1 MALFLSLVIID
12 KTFYIEE
19 FLVSSWRIM
28 IVLRLLSIF
37 LGSPYLWFWIC
48 GWPVRRLTWWWAI
61 YHCTDSAIGQEASWT
76 VIQGFIKSSLPFSIL
91 VSDSIKLLMNLCLL
105 KLYVW
110 LPRWCYW
117 ERTHLPM
124 QETQETQ
131 ETQVWPLGWEDPLE
145 EGMQPTPVILLGE
158 SHGQRS
164 LAGNSPQSDLAWLYT
179 T

>member
-1 MALFLSLVIID
+1 MALFLSFLIID

-91 VSDSIKLLMNLCLL
+91 VSDISGQLQSVCHKMITAGVGPQPQSMF
-105 KLYVW
+105 
-110 LPRWCYW
+110 LPTCRIMFEKC
-117 ERTHLPM
+117 ENI
-124 QETQETQ
+124 
-131 ETQVWPLGWEDPLE
+131 GWFQISSTLSV
-145 EGMQPTPVILLGE
+145 VIRFR
-158 SHGQRS
+158 HQCKGQRVKIPVPGS
-164 LAGNSPQSDLAWLYT
+164 IAMQSR
-179 T
+179 